1 MTVSIVCNTFNHE
14 KYVRDAL
21 ESFVTQKVNFNIEIL
36 VYDDA
41 STDKTADIIREYE
54 KKYPDIIKPVYQT
67 VNQYSLRKRPSL
79 QNLSRATGKYVA
91 ICEGDDY
98 WIDPYKLQKQVDY
111 MEKNEKC
118 TFCFTN
124 GRIRYGT
131 NENLSEKQ
139 IVPWDRTAVLKKDF
153 DYDIGEVEKMGF
165 IPTCS
170 FLFRN
175 GLELLNVSEQAFKGD
190 IYLKLSF
197 TKYGYAHF
205 IDEPMVVYR
214 RGVNESATALWVKD
228 PKKYAVHCDKY
239 IRLFEDVRDIIDKKH
254 EPVMNMRICQWKILK
269 YYSLNDYDELKKL
282 RKSGEIKNLKYGNL
296 YSRIFYASKDIFP
309 KLLRFIHKFVSS
321 R

>member
-14 KYVRDAL
+14 KYIRDAL
-21 ESFVTQKVNFNIEIL
+21 ESFVTQKVDFDYEIL

-41 STDKTADIIREYE
+41 STDGTADIIREYE

-67 VNQYSLRKRPSL
+67 VNQYSLRLRPSL
-79 QNLSRATGKYVA
+79 QNLRRATGKDVA

-98 WIDPYKLQKQVDY
+98 WIDSYKLQKQVDY

-131 NENLSEKQ
+131 DEKLSEKQ
-139 IVPWDRTAVLKKDF
+139 IVPWDRTSIIKDDF
-153 DYDIGEVEKMGF
+153 DYDVGEVEKMGF

-175 GLELLNVSEQAFKGD
+175 GLELLNVSEKAFKGD
-190 IYLKLSF
+190 LYIKLSV

-205 IDEPMVVYR
+205 INEPMVVYR
-214 RGVNESATALWVKD
+214 RGVNESATALWVKE
-228 PKKYAVHCDKY
+228 PKKYAVQCDKY
-239 IRLFEDVRDIIDKKH
+239 IQLFTDVRSQIDKKY
-254 EPVMNMRICQWKILK
+254 EPIMNMRICQWKILK
-269 YYSLNDYDELKKL
+269 YYSLNDYSELKAL
-282 RKSGEIKNLKYGNL
+282 RKSGEIKYLKYGNL
-296 YSRIFYASKDIFP
+296 YSRIFYVSKGRFP